1 MDAPDSPKDVNA
13 HILNQN
19 NQESQVNMNGMG
31 GTDNG
36 DDDVEIIVF
45 SVPSETETASF
56 GDSRVLDTA
65 LNSNKFDI
73 DGTLYTF
80 IVDLESSLKEDDNS
94 KKGQHEE
101 KVSPAKD
108 DLLPES
114 YEQYC
119 SLLNEVVKDIQTIDS
134 KEEEDLPLDGD
145 LSFSEN
151 EGVDNFDDLVASVNE
166 QEEED
171 MSMQDIMNHIKNDN
185 SVTIEKEHHGEILNV
200 TGNSLTWESD
210 KTGDDLL
217 MNDDSVGIVNQRERT
232 VLSAKENS
240 VLSVTEQEEKGM
252 LLKETIETISVY
264 DDKENGSHEDTLEDE
279 LPVHLVLSTKKQEY
293 DSFSNI
299 QQNSKKC
306 NRKPIDKHICKICDK
321 HTNLDTVVKLKK
333 QQHKNKHD
341 LYSCDFC
348 LQSFNR
354 KINLVKHMELHC
366 RLDNH
371 SCEICYEECSD
382 QSALNT
388 HMVIHLLAKDD
399 SIPCVYEQD
408 NAKDASMSNVYEHE
422 EDNLLASVEEH
433 ERKNIGVKYNS
444 ALSATSREEK
454 CSLVEQI
461 VNELKGKAVHVKDNL
476 KSSVYEGATT
486 IGNSI
491 TSTKNENLKDIKTKG
506 DSLTS
511 VNGPKGGVWLTK
523 ENRILSVYERKENTN
538 DLLTLVKDRHTE
550 ISNGIENSVSNLIQQ
565 EGKVFFLE
573 NERSVSGKD
582 ENEQD
587 SNKAAQDFGF
597 PIYNLPNIIKRD
609 NGSVSNTHAQIKRK
623 GHKRGPLKSHM
634 CETCHKCFSSALVLK
649 RHSVLHEHDPPSFAC
664 DVCSYKTRAKGNLIR
679 HKKTHGICGVCL
691 KKYPRGKDLD
701 RHMDVHKHEQYIC
714 DICRQTFRER
724 KYLIRHIEH
733 HFRVGKVVCKI
744 CSIQFPNENS
754 LNLHMHVHGE
764 HLESHTNVTLERQKP
779 KHSCPVCQKQFL
791 NGDDLNGHMTVHS
804 KHHVCDLC
812 LKEFSSQKHLT
823 KHIRNHSRLGFI
835 PCKVC
840 SKKFRDTTSLKI
852 HMKVHLSSDQ
862 SKLFCFQC
870 LRQFDTMSDFKLH
883 MLQHKGSHTCGI
895 CSQVFSF
902 KSNLTRHV
910 RQYHFKLGILYCQI
924 CGKEAWNK
932 SDLTRHMK
940 AKHCGKS

>member
-1 MDAPDSPKDVNA
+1 MDAPDSPKDVNV

-19 NQESQVNMNGMG
+19 NQESQVNMNGIE

-45 SVPSETETASF
+45 SVPSETETASL

-65 LNSNKFDI
+65 LNSNKLNI

-80 IVDLESSLKEDDNS
+80 IVDSKSSLKEDDNS
-94 KKGQHEE
+94 KNGQHEE
-101 KVSPAKD
+101 KVSLTKD

-185 SVTIEKEHHGEILNV
+185 SVTIEKDHHGEILNV

-232 VLSAKENS
+232 VLSVQENS
-240 VLSVTEQEEKGM
+240 VLSLTVQEEKDM
-252 LLKETIETISVY
+252 LLTETIETISVY

-279 LPVHLVLSTKKQEY
+279 LPVQLVLSKNKQEY

-321 HTNLDTVVKLKK
+321 HFGSSNSLKRHSYLHQPDPPSFACKLCSKAFSRKHNLARHMKVCEEIKQFKSNRPSFACKACSRSYTCKRNLWRHLKVCKENGQYKSDPPAFACNVCSRNYSCKRDLVRHMKLQRGNRTVSCEVCSKNLPGKYELGRHMLIHAKHTNLDTNAKLKK
-333 QQHKNKHD
+333 QQQKNKHD

-366 RLDNH
+366 KLDNH

-433 ERKNIGVKYNS
+433 ERKSIAVKYNS
-444 ALSATSREEK
+444 ALSATSKEEK

-491 TSTKNENLKDIKTKG
+491 PSTKT
-506 DSLTS
+506 
-511 VNGPKGGVWLTK
+511 
-523 ENRILSVYERKENTN
+523 RI
-538 DLLTLVKDRHTE
+538 
-550 ISNGIENSVSNLIQQ
+550 
-565 EGKVFFLE
+565 
-573 NERSVSGKD
+573 
-582 ENEQD
+582 
-587 SNKAAQDFGF
+587 
-597 PIYNLPNIIKRD
+597 
-609 NGSVSNTHAQIKRK
+609 
-623 GHKRGPLKSHM
+623 
-634 CETCHKCFSSALVLK
+634 
-649 RHSVLHEHDPPSFAC
+649 
-664 DVCSYKTRAKGNLIR
+664 
-679 HKKTHGICGVCL
+679 
-691 KKYPRGKDLD
+691 
-701 RHMDVHKHEQYIC
+701 
-714 DICRQTFRER
+714 
-724 KYLIRHIEH
+724 
-733 HFRVGKVVCKI
+733 
-744 CSIQFPNENS
+744 
-754 LNLHMHVHGE
+754 
-764 HLESHTNVTLERQKP
+764 
-779 KHSCPVCQKQFL
+779 
-791 NGDDLNGHMTVHS
+791 
-804 KHHVCDLC
+804 
-812 LKEFSSQKHLT
+812 
-823 KHIRNHSRLGFI
+823 
-835 PCKVC
+835 
-840 SKKFRDTTSLKI
+840 
-852 HMKVHLSSDQ
+852 
-862 SKLFCFQC
+862 
-870 LRQFDTMSDFKLH
+870 
-883 MLQHKGSHTCGI
+883 
-895 CSQVFSF
+895 
-902 KSNLTRHV
+902 
-910 RQYHFKLGILYCQI
+910 
-924 CGKEAWNK
+924 
-932 SDLTRHMK
+932 
-940 AKHCGKS
+940 